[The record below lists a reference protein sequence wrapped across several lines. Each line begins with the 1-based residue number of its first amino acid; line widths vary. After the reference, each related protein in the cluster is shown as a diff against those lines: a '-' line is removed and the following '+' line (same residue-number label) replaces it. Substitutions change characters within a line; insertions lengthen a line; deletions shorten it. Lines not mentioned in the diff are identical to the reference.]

1 MLVPIDR
8 QKPVLITGCSTGIG
22 RASALRLAASG
33 WKVVATARKPD
44 SIADLAGQGCEV
56 LTLDVTDE
64 ASMAAAVSEVESRHG
79 SVGAL
84 VNNAGYSQSGAVES
98 VPIEDAR
105 AQFETNVFG
114 LSRLTQL
121 VLPKMREAGSG
132 RILNISSMGGKLVI
146 PGGGWYHATKYALE
160 ALSDALRFEVAPFG
174 IDVVVIEPGAIKTEF
189 GETAVKAMDA
199 NDDSGPYASFN
210 NGMAQ
215 ATLDAYEKG
224 PLKLLGG
231 EPDDVAKV
239 IEKALKARKPKPRYK
254 VTASAHMFVGTRR
267 LMSDRMWDRFIGAQ
281 IPKPGR
287 GS

>member
-1 MLVPIDR
+1 MAIDKS
-8 QKPVLITGCSTGIG
+8 KPVLITGCSTGIG
-22 RASALRLAASG
+22 RATAVRLARSG
-33 WKVVATARKPD
+33 WKVIATARKPE
-44 SIADLAGQGCEV
+44 SIADLASAGCQT
-56 LTLDVTDE
+56 LALDVTDE
-64 ASMAAAVSEVESRHG
+64 ASMKAAVEQVESEHG

-84 VNNAGYSQSGAVES
+84 INNAGYSRSGAVES
-98 VPIEDAR
+98 VPLEEAR

-114 LSRLTQL
+114 LSHLSQL
-121 VLPKMREAGSG
+121 VLPGMRQAGAG

-146 PGGGWYHATKYALE
+146 PGGGWYHATKYAVE
-160 ALSDALRFEVAPFG
+160 ALSDAMRFEVAPFG
-174 IDVVVIEPGAIKTEF
+174 VDVVIIEPGAIKTEF
-189 GETAVKAMDA
+189 GETAVKTMDA
-199 NDDSGPYASFN
+199 SDDSGPYSSFN

-231 EPDDVAKV
+231 EPDDVARV

-281 IPKPGR
+281 IPKPGKQA
-287 GS
+287 

>member
-1 MLVPIDR
+1 MSIDKS
-8 QKPVLITGCSTGIG
+8 KPVLITGCSTGIG
-22 RASALRLAASG
+22 KASAQRLAKSG
-33 WKVVATARKPD
+33 WRVVATARKPETLT
-44 SIADLAGQGCEV
+44 DLGAIGCET
-56 LTLDVTDE
+56 LALDVTDD
-64 ASMAAAVSEVESRHG
+64 ASMRSAVETIESKHG

-98 VPIEDAR
+98 IPLEEAR

-114 LSRLTQL
+114 LARLSQL
-121 VLPKMREAGSG
+121 VLPGMRIAGSG

-146 PGGGWYHATKYALE
+146 PGGGWYHATKYAVE
-160 ALSDALRFEVAPFG
+160 ALSDAMRFEVAPFG
-174 IDVVVIEPGAIKTEF
+174 VDVVIIEPGAIKTEF
-189 GETAVKAMDA
+189 GETAVKAIGQADGA
-199 NDDSGPYASFN
+199 GPYSSFN
-210 NGMAQ
+210 NEMGQ

-239 IEKALKARKPKPRYK
+239 IEKALKARRPKPRYK

-281 IPKPGR
+281 IPKPGQ